1 MNARPLDEKLNIA
14 ILSTDPTLYS
24 TRRLKEAAIAA
35 GISVR
40 LVDYLRC
47 CLIVRSGKPEVL
59 YQGHTVEGMHA
70 VIPRIG
76 ASYTG
81 FGTSVVRQFEV
92 MGVFAANSSDAIL
105 SARDKLRSLQVLSQA
120 GIQMPVTGHAHA
132 NQDHTDLIQIVGN
145 APIVI
150 KLVEGTQGIGVVLAD
165 TDSAAKS
172 VVEAFRGLNADF
184 LVQEFVKEASGQDLR
199 CFVVGGKVVAAMVRK
214 ASGNEFRANIHRGA
228 SAEPAKL
235 TQEESIAAVASARA
249 LGLDI
254 AGVDML
260 RSRRGPLVIEVNA
273 SPGLEGI
280 EKTTGVD
287 VAGEIIKWV
296 AGRASLSK

>member
-1 MNARPLDEKLNIA
+1 MNVPAHGTPLRMA
-14 ILSTDPTLYS
+14 ILSQDPTLYS
-24 TRRLKEAAIAA
+24 TRRLKEAALAA
-35 GISVR
+35 GHDVR

-47 CLIVRSGKPEVL
+47 CLVVKSGKPEIT
-59 YQGHTVEGMHA
+59 YQGVTLGGLNA
-70 VIPRIG
+70 VIARVG

-81 FGTSVVRQFEV
+81 FGATVVRQFEA
-92 MGVFAANSSDAIL
+92 MGVYTANRSDAIL

-120 GIQMPVTGHAHA
+120 GIGMPLTGHAHA
-132 NQDHTDLIQIVGN
+132 NMDHAELMRMVGG
-145 APIVI
+145 APMVI

-172 VVEAFRGLNADF
+172 VIEAFRGLDADF
-184 LVQEFVKEASGQDLR
+184 LVQEFIKESSGQDLR
-199 CFVVGGKVVAAMVRK
+199 CFVVGGKVVAAMLRK
-214 ASGNEFRANIHRGA
+214 ASGDEFRANIHRGA
-228 SAEPAKL
+228 SAETATL
-235 TQEESIAAVASARA
+235 TAEETRTAIESARA

-260 RSRRGPLVIEVNA
+260 RSKRGPLVIEVNA

-296 AGRASLSK
+296 TAKALRSR